1 MGSEIEIMIHRLK
14 NEVNKNNNWIP
25 ILINDKPMK
34 PMCSEECIWR
44 LVALIQPST
53 SKNLMMSRYDK
64 DQILDIL
71 RGLSYAVA
79 FDILLANRKSYEIKM
94 SDMTP
99 ILKIFQTAAEPT
111 YFRALQGNEKTYLGT
126 IRKDSY
132 IHSEGNMQPTRKK
145 LFGVM

>member
-1 MGSEIEIMIHRLK
+1 MNLNPFGEREDPQLKQIKEELSINREANQLQFSKSEGDTDAQFLVEQQKERAELTRWQQDMGSEIEIMIHRLK

-64 DQILDIL
+64 DQ
-71 RGLSYAVA
+71 Y
-79 FDILLANRKSYEIKM
+79 
-94 SDMTP
+94 
-99 ILKIFQTAAEPT
+99 
-111 YFRALQGNEKTYLGT
+111 
-126 IRKDSY
+126 IRY
-132 IHSEGNMQPTRKK
+132 T
-145 LFGVM
+145 